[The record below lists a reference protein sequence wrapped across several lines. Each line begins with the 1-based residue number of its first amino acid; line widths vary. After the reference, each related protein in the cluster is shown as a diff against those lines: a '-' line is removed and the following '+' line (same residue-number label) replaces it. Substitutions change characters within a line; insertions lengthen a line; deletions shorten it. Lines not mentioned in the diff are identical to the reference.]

1 MDTFQ
6 PLLEKFV
13 SFIYRVF
20 NVSKVTQ
27 RTPKLSVSSR
37 GIGPKLGSF
46 FGHYDPMPVG
56 LVTSFVHAC
65 GLSFNHF
72 LLRISAMFLQGAVEC
87 QICGCQLLQ
96 HLKCVCLH
104 NMGSGW
110 SKASLRIFV
119 SELVLLL
126 RCRLR
131 VPFLTA
137 STIFQC
143 MNTVNVT
150 TQELRLLPNSDN

>member
-1 MDTFQ
+1 M
-6 PLLEKFV
+6 
-13 SFIYRVF
+13 F

-46 FGHYDPMPVG
+46 FGHYDPRPVG

-72 LLRISAMFLQGAVEC
+72 LLRISAVFLQGAVEY
-87 QICGCQLLQ
+87 QICCCQLLQ

-104 NMGSGW
+104 NMGVWLVKSL
-110 SKASLRIFV
+110 SKNICFWLSFITKMQIAGSIFNRLDDILAHEY
-119 SELVLLL
+119 SKRYHARTTLVTKFRQLN
-126 RCRLR
+126 RQNACRA
-131 VPFLTA
+131 T
-137 STIFQC
+137 
-143 MNTVNVT
+143 
-150 TQELRLLPNSDN
+150 